1 VLGAA
6 LFTWLEDAVSRE
18 VAYWRAA
25 IGFVI
30 LLLVLSFP
38 HGLEG
43 AVSGALRRWR
53 SR

>member
-1 VLGAA
+1 VWGAV

-25 IGFVI
+25 IGAAI
-30 LLLVLSFP
+30 LLLVLAFP
-38 HGLEG
+38 LGVEG
-43 AVSGALRRWR
+43 TLKRWF